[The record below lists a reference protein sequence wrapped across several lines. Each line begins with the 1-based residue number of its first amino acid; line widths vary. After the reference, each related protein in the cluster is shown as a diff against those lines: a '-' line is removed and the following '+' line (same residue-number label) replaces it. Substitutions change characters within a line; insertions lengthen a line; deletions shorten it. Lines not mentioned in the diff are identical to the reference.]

1 MKRCSAPWNT
11 PNATVGA
18 SSLASK
24 VLQIS
29 VHRLTISALL
39 RGRNALVPP
48 TNPGIGV
55 RLSALLDV
63 AIPAVFCAG
72 EPDGVLARRSDTGD
86 FHFLSAGNGNCPAAR
101 RFSGPLG
108 GAGFR
113 GVFCGVDC
121 WFARR
126 PLSDRHTRHRCSW
139 PVRAVAVLEPWAWFS
154 ERFSGHPHWRNR
166 GIRPDRSWPVP
177 DSAAYRRDGLSVQ
190 AGCSI
195 LKNSHLEPVR
205 VLPER
210 TIRS

>member
-48 TNPGIGV
+48 TNPGVGV

-72 EPDGVLARRSDTGD
+72 KPDGVLARRSDTD
-86 FHFLSAGNGNCPAAR
+86 HRHFLSAGDGDRPAACG
-101 RFSGPLG
+101 FSGPLG
-108 GAGFR
+108 GAGFCA
-113 GVFCGVDC
+113 VFYGADC
-121 WFARR
+121 WFAGR
-126 PLSDRHTRHRCSW
+126 PLSDRHPRHRGSW
-139 PVRAVAVLEPWAWFS
+139 TVRAVAVLEPRDRFF
-154 ERFSGHPHWRNR
+154 ERVCGH
-166 GIRPDRSWPVP
+166 
-177 DSAAYRRDGLSVQ
+177 
-190 AGCSI
+190 
-195 LKNSHLEPVR
+195 
-205 VLPER
+205 
-210 TIRS
+210 